1 MNQLNELLSELTP
14 AVAALLINQQ
24 KADEHISK
32 LIETQT
38 MANVAISELRQ
49 SNMRLASAIEKL
61 VVKIDKVDEFE
72 SRLKKLEE
80 EWAHSLRS

>member
-72 SRLKKLEE
+72 SKLKKLEE